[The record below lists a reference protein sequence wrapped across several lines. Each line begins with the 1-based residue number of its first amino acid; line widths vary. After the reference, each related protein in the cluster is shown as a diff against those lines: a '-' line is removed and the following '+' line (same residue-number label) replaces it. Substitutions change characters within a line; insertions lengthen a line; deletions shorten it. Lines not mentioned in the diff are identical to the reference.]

1 MGSHLH
7 RKKKQKPKRCK
18 AARHWALLISVLAS
32 SDWCLSLLL
41 HRSHCWD
48 AWRDLQ
54 GYVTLHLGL
63 LVLLQG
69 GDLQHGRKLLD
80 GPFTGEGWSDFLP
93 CRADSH
99 PEPGVVWPPRAE
111 ASQRGTPSP
120 LSPEQGDKSLAW
132 LAWERG
138 GCWGQH
144 LILFSGALPCPDC
157 PLGDRRGNARLV
169 TGSSW
174 QSSVLQSL
182 GFSHQLLR
190 VVPGGS
196 CYFYIKTHFLLI
208 ISVLHLENQI

>member
-1 MGSHLH
+1 MGANCSMA
-7 RKKKQKPKRCK
+7 P
-18 AARHWALLISVLAS
+18 LLGRDEVTFFLAVLIPIQS
-32 SDWCLSLLL
+32 
-41 HRSHCWD
+41 
-48 AWRDLQ
+48 Q
-54 GYVTLHLGL
+54 
-63 LVLLQG
+63 
-69 GDLQHGRKLLD
+69 
-80 GPFTGEGWSDFLP
+80 GWSDLPGQRQARGAPLPKAGPFVTRTGGQEP
-93 CRADSH
+93 CR
-99 PEPGVVWPPRAE
+99 G
-111 ASQRGTPSP
+111 PS
-120 LSPEQGDKSLAW
+120 
-132 LAWERG
+132 WERG

-144 LILFSGALPCPDC
+144 LILFSGPLPCPGC